1 MRPHSDLVPSGPVT
15 WLARAIA
22 LTFYRVD
29 VVGAPP
35 ASGPLLLLPNH
46 PNALLDPALVIAT
59 AGRPVRFLAKSTLF
73 RGPLAPLIR
82 ASGAIPVYR
91 KQDAADVQRNAE
103 SFAAVD
109 SALSRGEAVCVFPEG
124 ISHSS
129 GMLEP
134 LRTGAARMALSAAA
148 TGVDVQLV
156 AVGINL
162 EQKVAFRSRVTIAYG
177 QPMAVAA
184 RGLGATDKQA
194 VHALT
199 AEITE
204 RMRSL
209 LIEAEPTQD
218 AALVERLHRLL
229 QLERPASGQE
239 EALDRRR
246 LIAEGLQRLRTER
259 PEWYEQALVQLR
271 RYDDRMA
278 RFGMADAAL
287 DWTLS
292 RREAWRFARRELP
305 LAIVL
310 VPLAATALLIF
321 AVPYF
326 LTAVAAKLSKDMD
339 VTATMK
345 VLGGIAI
352 HGAWV
357 GMLATAIGATLGSA
371 WGIAS
376 LAVLPG
382 VAVAGLIALERE
394 TSAWQ
399 TARSWV
405 AARSAHATTM
415 KALKRRRAE
424 LAEVLERIYEQLFA
438 ETATSSVSSAG
449 TSQRRGS
456 TSGN

>member
-1 MRPHSDLVPSGPVT
+1 VI

-22 LTFYRVD
+22 HVFYRVD

-35 ASGPLLLLPNH
+35 PDGPLLLLPNH

-109 SALSRGEAVCVFPEG
+109 DALARSEAVCMFPEG

-148 TGVDVQLV
+148 AGVDVRLV

-162 EQKVAFRSRVTIAYG
+162 ERKVAFRSRVTIAYG
-177 QPMAVAA
+177 QPMAVSLPEVGAA
-184 RGLGATDKQA
+184 DKQS

-199 AEITE
+199 TEITG

-209 LIEAEPTQD
+209 LVEAEPTQD
-218 AALVERLHRLL
+218 AALVERLDRLL
-229 QLERPASGQE
+229 QLERPASGRE

-246 LIAEGLQRLRTER
+246 LIAEGLQRLRKER
-259 PEWYEQALVQLR
+259 PDWYEEALVQLR
-271 RYDDRMA
+271 RYDDRLR
-278 RFGMADAAL
+278 RFRMADAAL
-287 DWTLS
+287 DWNVS
-292 RREAWRFARRELP
+292 HREAWRFVARELP

-310 VPLAATALLIF
+310 VPLACAAVLVF

-326 LTAVAAKLSKDMD
+326 LTASAARLSRDMD

-345 VLGGIAI
+345 VLGGAAI
-352 HGAWV
+352 HGAWIAL
-357 GMLATAIGATLGSA
+357 LAAAIAWA
-371 WGIAS
+371 WGTGWGAAALI
-376 LAVLPG
+376 VLPAL
-382 VAVAGLIALERE
+382 AVAGLFALERE
-394 TSAWQ
+394 SSAWQ
-399 TARSWV
+399 TARSWIAV
-405 AARSAHATTM
+405 RTAHTTTT

-424 LAEVLERIYEQLFA
+424 LAVVLEQVHEELSLKVRTNA
-438 ETATSSVSSAG
+438 EGAG
-449 TSQRRGS
+449 
-456 TSGN
+456 N